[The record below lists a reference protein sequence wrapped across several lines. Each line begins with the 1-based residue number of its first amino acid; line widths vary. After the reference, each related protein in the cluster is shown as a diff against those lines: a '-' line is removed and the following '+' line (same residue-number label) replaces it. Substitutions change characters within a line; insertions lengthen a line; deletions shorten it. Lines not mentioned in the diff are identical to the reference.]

1 MGHQVKSIQ
10 KYSSHWILNHTV
22 FLVEEIQLQ
31 MEWLE
36 LENEWAV

>member
-10 KYSSHWILNHTV
+10 IESPNWILNNTV

-31 MEWLE
+31 MIWLE
-36 LENEWAV
+36 LQK

>member
-10 KYSSHWILNHTV
+10 KESSHWILNHTV

-31 MEWLE
+31 MERLE
-36 LENEWAV
+36 LQNE